1 MGQSASLDDE
11 LRNVVDHA
19 QTLLEALAGGGDAEL
34 SRLCERVA
42 ASIDS
47 AKARLEDLAT
57 DAERASERAADTVE
71 RWIREH
77 PFTAVAIGA
86 GAGLVAGW
94 LLSSRRGRTAPAGAD
109 RS

>member
-47 AKARLEDLAT
+47 AKARL
-57 DAERASERAADTVE
+57 
-71 RWIREH
+71 
-77 PFTAVAIGA
+77 F
-86 GAGLVAGW
+86 
-94 LLSSRRGRTAPAGAD
+94 
-109 RS
+109 